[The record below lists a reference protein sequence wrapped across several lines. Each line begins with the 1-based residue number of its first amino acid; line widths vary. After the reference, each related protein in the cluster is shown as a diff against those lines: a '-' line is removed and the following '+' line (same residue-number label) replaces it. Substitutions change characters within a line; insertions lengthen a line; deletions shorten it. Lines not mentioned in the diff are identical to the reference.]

1 MKYVAQ
7 LDDDGYF
14 CGMTVAD
21 ESPLEGGVYHM
32 PSGTVEAEA
41 PNTPDGHLAKWDG
54 SWVFEP
60 IPVSIIEPEPVKPP
74 EVITYQEER
83 AMAYPSIGD
92 QLDMQYWD
100 RVNGTTV
107 WADTI
112 ASVKVMYPKPEEQP

>member
-7 LDDDGYF
+7 LDGDGYF
-14 CGMTVAD
+14 CGMTFAD
-21 ESPLEGGVYHM
+21 ESPLEAGIYHM
-32 PSGTVEAEA
+32 PAGTVETDA

-54 SWVFEP
+54 AWVFEP
-60 IPVSIIEPEPVKPP
+60 IPVPTPEPEVEPV
-74 EVITYQEER
+74 ELTYRELR
-83 AMAYPSIGD
+83 SMAYPPIRE